1 MLRKFIQQILVLPF
15 CLYVVSNKPLLSQT
29 KENINESLQEEIEKL
44 TIDYTT
50 IDQLISQNNLELRSL
65 KELLS
70 SATFNLRSKIA
81 KRYPSLDLQATGLP
95 KYVAGKNFNS
105 NSSTTKTS
113 QFSINPSLNL
123 RWDLI
128 DPLRGPEIKIAK
140 SNYEIAKNNYEIKR
154 KDLIQEAK
162 SRFHKLQKSHQEIIN
177 KKLSLNLSI
186 TSLSDAKSKFD
197 AGIGTKFEVLEAE
210 AQLARDKHSL
220 NETKIKD
227 KINEI
232 SLKEIL
238 NIERDLKVRQDQK
251 VIGFWNYKLYKNI
264 NVGLEKNLS
273 LKNIKLE
280 KSIKQNQAN
289 SFLNANR
296 PKIYISNSL
305 SSSFSRGDSLSLE
318 IDPKETA
325 STYTNTISL
334 NLNWKLFDGGQNKNS
349 YKSKLLEAQSQEY
362 SFENLESVL
371 KTNISKSY
379 LNLKLNQEKILSSI
393 KEISSTKESL
403 RLSRL
408 RYEIGISTLK
418 DVLIRQKELSNAN
431 SKNIDAVY
439 NYNLNLD
446 ELERLTFLK
455 MSNTC
460 NKGDN
465 SSKKANI
472 SICDI

>member
-1 MLRKFIQQILVLPF
+1 M
-15 CLYVVSNKPLLSQT
+15 
-29 KENINESLQEEIEKL
+29 
-44 TIDYTT
+44 
-50 IDQLISQNNLELRSL
+50 
-65 KELLS
+65 
-70 SATFNLRSKIA
+70 
-81 KRYPSLDLQATGLP
+81 
-95 KYVAGKNFNS
+95 
-105 NSSTTKTS
+105 
-113 QFSINPSLNL
+113 
-123 RWDLI
+123 
-128 DPLRGPEIKIAK
+128 
-140 SNYEIAKNNYEIKR
+140 
-154 KDLIQEAK
+154 
-162 SRFHKLQKSHQEIIN
+162 
-177 KKLSLNLSI
+177 
-186 TSLSDAKSKFD
+186 
-197 AGIGTKFEVLEAE
+197 
-210 AQLARDKHSL
+210 
-220 NETKIKD
+220 
-227 KINEI
+227 
-232 SLKEIL
+232 
-238 NIERDLKVRQDQK
+238 
-251 VIGFWNYKLYKNI
+251 IGFWNYKLYKNI

-289 SFLNANR
+289 SFLNASR

>member
-15 CLYVVSNKPLLSQT
+15 CLYVVSNKSLLSQT

-128 DPLRGPEIKIAK
+128 DPLRGTEIKIAK
-140 SNYEIAKNNYEIKR
+140 DNYQIAKNNYEIKR

-197 AGIGTKFEVLEAE
+197 AGIGTRFEVLEAE

-289 SFLNANR
+289 SFLNASR

-318 IDPKETA
+318 IDPKETG

-371 KTNISKSY
+371 KTNINKSN

-393 KEISSTKESL
+393 KEISSTKSL
-403 RLSRL
+403 SD
-408 RYEIGISTLK
+408 YQ
-418 DVLIRQKELSNAN
+418 D
-431 SKNIDAVY
+431 
-439 NYNLNLD
+439 
-446 ELERLTFLK
+446 
-455 MSNTC
+455 
-460 NKGDN
+460 
-465 SSKKANI
+465 
-472 SICDI
+472 